1 MFGDSGSSS
10 SFSSSVSPPP
20 RPTLL
25 IFLILIIT
33 GQQRLFIQ
41 IIFNMTFYLGVG
53 CFLILVVAIVSLP
66 WFNLRSCIPVHDEFF
81 CPCKFRN
88 ALKPSLHYLWI

>member
-1 MFGDSGSSS
+1 MFGDSGSFSS
-10 SFSSSVSPPP
+10 SSSVSPPP

-41 IIFNMTFYLGVG
+41 IIFNMTLKITV
-53 CFLILVVAIVSLP
+53 IDEVST
-66 WFNLRSCIPVHDEFF
+66 
-81 CPCKFRN
+81 
-88 ALKPSLHYLWI
+88 

>member
-10 SFSSSVSPPP
+10 SSSVSPPP

-33 GQQRLFIQ
+33 CQQRLFIQ
-41 IIFNMTFYLGVG
+41 IIFSMTLKITVTTMSCLDNTVHVFYKPTL
-53 CFLILVVAIVSLP
+53 LIQ
-66 WFNLRSCIPVHDEFF
+66 
-81 CPCKFRN
+81 
-88 ALKPSLHYLWI
+88 

>member
-10 SFSSSVSPPP
+10 SSSSVSPPP

-41 IIFNMTFYLGVG
+41 IIFNMTLKITV
-53 CFLILVVAIVSLP
+53 I
-66 WFNLRSCIPVHDEFF
+66 DE
-81 CPCKFRN
+81 
-88 ALKPSLHYLWI
+88 SSTY